1 MKRISCIFIANLI
14 FIASYAQLKTAETN
28 HYLFPEFTQGVVLL
42 KTGKKD
48 AKLLNYNSLTGE
60 MIFDHQ
66 GSKLAIAKADLGR
79 IDSVFI
85 EERKFV
91 ILNNT
96 FVELLHHSKWDLY
109 AQYKCDLKEQGKDA
123 GYGGT
128 SQTSDISSPASVY
141 LGGNVYGLTLPDG
154 FETTPYIYY
163 WLKKDGEL
171 TKFTSIK
178 QLKKLYK
185 DQKDAFNAY
194 MEKHDVKYENP
205 ESILQLLEHLA
216 SNSNLSN

>member
-14 FIASYAQLKTAETN
+14 FIASYAQPTTAEVS

-60 MIFDHQ
+60 MVFDHN
-66 GSKLAIAKADLGR
+66 GTKLAIAKADLGR

-85 EERKFV
+85 KERKFIV
-91 ILNNT
+91 LNNT
-96 FVELLHHSKWDLY
+96 FVELLHHSTWDLY

-128 SQTSDISSPASVY
+128 SQTSAISSPASVY
-141 LGGNVYGLTLPDG
+141 LGGNVYGLTLPDD
-154 FETTPYIYY
+154 FEIIPYTSY
-163 WLKKDGEL
+163 WLKKKGEL
-171 TKFTSIK
+171 TEFTSIK

-185 DQKDAFNAY
+185 DQKDAFNTY
-194 MEKHDVKYENP
+194 LEKHEVKYENP
-205 ESILQLLEHLA
+205 ESILQLLEHLEEV
-216 SNSNLSN
+216 